1 MSLTADG
8 KSLVSTQQQP
18 SGTIYVAEVPAV
30 LNNKTDWKFN
40 AISSEQAPANSLSW
54 TASGRLLQHDT
65 SFKAYIMNGDG
76 SSRTPLL
83 QNDNFNLNPV
93 AWGEG
98 DLVVVARSGKENHI
112 QLWRLNATTG
122 ETKQLSSGR
131 DDEGGACTPD
141 GKWVLFQGTRE
152 SDGFYHLFKVSID
165 GGQPVELGRAS
176 VGTPAVSHDGK
187 FVAYF
192 RLDGQGSDAKQKF
205 IVQSVDGGVPI
216 NELEAAAGAANLAWT
231 PDDRALSYFRLFGN
245 ASNLYMQ
252 PLTGGPPVQLTYF
265 DSEPASVTAHAW
277 SRDGKKL
284 AITRSKL
291 NDTDVVMFQG
301 LR

>member
-1 MSLTADG
+1 
-8 KSLVSTQQQP
+8 
-18 SGTIYVAEVPAV
+18 
-30 LNNKTDWKFN
+30 
-40 AISSEQAPANSLSW
+40 
-54 TASGRLLQHDT
+54 
-65 SFKAYIMNGDG
+65 MNGDG

-93 AWGEG
+93 ACGEG

-112 QLWRLNATTG
+112 QLWRLNAITG
-122 ETKQLSSGR
+122 ETKQLSNGR
-131 DDEGGACTPD
+131 DDEGAACTPD
-141 GKWVLFQGTRE
+141 GKWVFFQGTQE
-152 SDGFYHLFKVSID
+152 SDGFYHLFKVPID

-176 VGTPAVSHDGK
+176 VGTPAISHDGK

-192 RLDGQGSDAKQKF
+192 RLDGQGPNAKQKF
-205 IVQSVDGGVPI
+205 IVQSIDGGGPVKEI
-216 NELEAAAGAANLAWT
+216 EAPAGAANIAWT
-231 PDDRALSYFRLFGN
+231 PDDRALSYFRLLGN

-252 PLTGGPPVQLTYF
+252 LLTGGPPVQLTYF
-265 DSEPASVTAHAW
+265 DSEPSSVTAHAW

-284 AITRSKL
+284 AIARSRL